1 ISSLSLHDALPISV
15 VLRVGLHRHADTFPC
30 PRRTRRG
37 SFAPVVQT
45 WYNCGMASKDTA
57 IRPLHIQVP
66 VELHERLRRMAKA
79 RDRSVAAETRR
90 AIEARL
96 AEFEGAE
103 KAA

>member
-1 ISSLSLHDALPISV
+1 
-15 VLRVGLHRHADTFPC
+15 
-30 PRRTRRG
+30 
-37 SFAPVVQT
+37 
-45 WYNCGMASKDTA
+45 MASKDTA